1 MQETSNRF
9 KNIFSLLS
17 YLCEYKFT
25 YDDQNLGNINLY
37 EIGQN
42 HYVVIYIEPLFY
54 GHLMAKF
61 FMYFDDDIK
70 EDNLKKAIQ
79 NSPKKL
85 QYVFR
90 RYEITNIEIFE
101 YQWRKLIDYFKKV
114 N

>member
-1 MQETSNRF
+1 MQ
-9 KNIFSLLS
+9 KNSSQLQNILSLLS
-17 YLCEYKFT
+17 YISVWKFT
-25 YDDQNLGNINLY
+25 YHDQNLGGINLY

-42 HYVVIYIEPLFY
+42 NYAVVYIEPLFH
-54 GHLMAKF
+54 GGLITEF

-85 QYVFR
+85 RHVFTWH
-90 RYEITNIEIFE
+90 EIMNIEIFE